1 MHMSNQAIFLTVIVG
16 VGLAVLAA
24 LKAANYAKLRRM
36 RALHCPACGERF
48 VVPSTV
54 GVRRW
59 LEVADYSSRPQT
71 RHGFYLHCSRCDA
84 DFRFTDSGQFLD
96 KATTVS
102 SNATPKV

>member
-1 MHMSNQAIFLTVIVG
+1 VSNQTIFLIAFIG
-16 VGLAVLAA
+16 VGLAVVGA
-24 LKAANYAKLRRM
+24 LKAVDYAKLRRM
-36 RALHCPACGERF
+36 RALRCPACGERF

-59 LEVADYSSRPQT
+59 LEVADDSSRPQT

-84 DFRFTDSGQFLD
+84 DFRFTESGQLLE

-102 SNATPKV
+102 SDATPKV